1 MKTIALAA
9 GLLAS
14 AALLTGCGLADLAQ
28 PGTSESASYQVTEKV
43 TKLQLRSNSGDAV
56 ITETGGTAVRVVE
69 TLHWRGEGSKP
80 KPEHKVE
87 GETLLMS
94 YTCPS
99 DWGGGCSVDYKI
111 EIPKGLSVDLE
122 TGSGNLT
129 LRNLTGPIDVNAGSG
144 DVDAAGL
151 AGKQVFAETGSGNL
165 ELKYVTAPDSA
176 ELEAGSGDI
185 TLSVP
190 DGAYDV
196 KSEVGSGD
204 TAVTVKNDTSSA
216 HKISLTAGS
225 GNITVKPA

>member
-28 PGTSESASYQVTEKV
+28 PSTSESASYQVTEKV
-43 TKLQLRSNSGDAV
+43 TKLQLNSNAGDAV
-56 ITETGGTAVRVVE
+56 VTETGGTAVRVVE
-69 TLHWRGEGSKP
+69 TLRWRGEGSKP
-80 KPEHKVE
+80 RPEHKVE
-87 GETLLMS
+87 GETLLMT

-99 DWGGGCSVDYKI
+99 DWGAGCSVDYKI

-129 LRNLTGPIDVNAGSG
+129 LRNLTGPIDVSAGSG

-151 AGKQVFAETGSGNL
+151 AGKQVSADVGSGNL
-165 ELKYVTAPDSA
+165 ELK
-176 ELEAGSGDI
+176 AGSGDI

-196 KSEVGSGD
+196 KSDVGSGD
-204 TAVTVKNDTSSA
+204 TAVTVRNDSA
-216 HKISLTAGS
+216 STHKISLTAGS
-225 GNITVKPA
+225 GDITVKPA

>member
-28 PGTSESASYQVTEKV
+28 PGMSESTSYQVTEKV
-43 TKLQLRSNSGDAV
+43 TKLQLKSNSGDAV

-69 TLHWRGEGSKP
+69 TLHWRGEGGKP
-80 KPEHKVE
+80 RPEHKVE
-87 GETLLMS
+87 GEALLMT

-99 DWGGGCSVDYKI
+99 DWGAGCSVDYKI
-111 EIPKGLSVDLE
+111 EIPKGLSVDLDA
-122 TGSGNLT
+122 GSGDLT

-151 AGKQVFAETGSGNL
+151 GGKQVFADVGSGNI
-165 ELKYVTAPDSA
+165 ELKYASAPDNA
-176 ELEAGSGDI
+176 DLKAGSGDI

-204 TAVTVKNDTSSA
+204 AAVTVKKDASST
-216 HKISLTAGS
+216 HKISLTTGS
-225 GNITVKPA
+225 GDITVKPA